1 MMRFGLKD
9 RAAAKAEGD
18 RMKKALILTGGGARG
33 AFHIGVWKYLQEQK
47 WTPDLICGTSIGAI
61 NAAAIGS
68 GLPLASLQKIWT
80 TIHRT
85 RIYRSKLLKSLGSA
99 LFRKPLKPLLDT
111 GPLREMI
118 TKHLDLTA
126 LRQSPI
132 DIIVTAVNVVN
143 GRLYLFNQ
151 HEIDV
156 DHLMASSA
164 MPILFP
170 WQYIDGE
177 PYWDGGVMANTPL
190 FTALQKEMD
199 EIIVVLLSPV
209 GHLDL
214 PFPGTMM
221 NGLELVFEHLL
232 SGSYQ
237 STRPVIKGSRQAF
250 DWVPPNWQPRKNKQT
265 PSGRR
270 PRIRVVAPPRMLGF
284 RSLLNFSSRQA
295 QRLMQEGYHN
305 ARRQLGPLV

>member
-1 MMRFGLKD
+1 MMRSGLTD
-9 RAAAKAEGD
+9 RAAAKAESD

-33 AFHIGVWKYLQEQK
+33 AFHIGVWKYLQEQR
-47 WTPDLICGTSIGAI
+47 WVPDLICGTSIGAI

-68 GLPLASLQKIWT
+68 GLSLTSLNRIWT
-80 TIHRT
+80 TSHRT
-85 RIYRSKLLKSLGSA
+85 RIYRTKLLKSLGST

-111 GPLREMI
+111 APLRELI
-118 TKHLDLTA
+118 TEHLDLTA

-132 DIIVTAVNVVN
+132 DIIVTAVNVAN
-143 GRLYLFNQ
+143 GRLHLFNQ
-151 HEIDV
+151 HEIDI

-170 WQYIDGE
+170 WQYIGGE

-190 FTALQKEMD
+190 FTALHKEMD

-209 GHLDL
+209 GHRDL
-214 PFPGTMM
+214 PFPGTMS

-237 STRPVIKGSRQAF
+237 STRPVSTFSGQPL
-250 DWVPPNWQPRKNKQT
+250 DWEHPSWQPRRDEGT
-265 PSGRR
+265 PSGGR
-270 PRIRVVAPPRMLGF
+270 PVIRVIAPSRMLGF

-295 QRLMQEGYHN
+295 HRLLREGYQN
-305 ARRQLGPLV
+305 ARKMGPLA

>member
-1 MMRFGLKD
+1 MMRFGTRNK
-9 RAAAKAEGD
+9 AAGKVECKS
-18 RMKKALILTGGGARG
+18 MKKALILTGGGARG

-68 GLPLASLQKIWT
+68 GLPLNDLNQIWT
-80 TIHRT
+80 TCHRSK
-85 RIYRSKLLKSLGSA
+85 IYRSKLLKA
-99 LFRKPLKPLLDT
+99 LAAAIFRKPLKPLLDT

-118 TKHLDLTA
+118 IKNLDIAA

-132 DIIVTAVNVVN
+132 DIIITAVNVSN

-151 HEIDV
+151 HEIDI
-156 DHLMASSA
+156 DHIMASSA

-170 WQYIDGE
+170 WQDIGGE

-190 FTALQKEMD
+190 FAALQKEMD

-214 PFPGTMM
+214 PFPGTML
-221 NGLELVFEHLL
+221 NGMELVLEHLL

-237 STRPVIKGSRQAF
+237 ATRAVSKDSRQPLA
-250 DWVPPNWQPRKNKQT
+250 RLETHKQT
-265 PSGRR
+265 RTHMGAPAGTQ
-270 PRIRVVAPPRMLGF
+270 PLIRVVAPSRMLGF
-284 RSLLNFSSRQA
+284 YSLLNFSSRQA
-295 QRLMQEGYHN
+295 RRLLQEGYSN
-305 ARRQLGPLV
+305 ARQHLGPLV